1 MSKSLEEKDYKIK
14 EENMFYH
21 ITKKDNLCS
30 IKENGLIPS
39 IGNNAHNF
47 GEIEKAVY
55 LFSDN
60 LTAFDAYSNW
70 FGDCFEEDEDV
81 IILELNE
88 ELIKDYKYSE
98 AKYEILVSQK
108 IPYEAIVSIK
118 DANNPESYVINT
130 TKMKI

>member
-1 MSKSLEEKDYKIK
+1 
-14 EENMFYH
+14 MFYH

-39 IGNNAHNF
+39 IGNNANNF

-55 LFSDN
+55 LFPDN

-81 IILELNE
+81 VLLEINE
-88 ELIKDYKYSE
+88 ELIKDYRYSE
-98 AKYEILVSQK
+98 AKYEILVLK
-108 IPYEAIVSIK
+108 PIPYEAILSLK
-118 DANNPESYVINT
+118 DANDPDSYSVSKN
-130 TKMKI
+130 KYKI